1 MSGHS
6 KWSTIK
12 RKKEKTDAQKASA
25 FTKVTREII
34 VAAKVGGGDPDNN
47 FRLRMA
53 IAKAKEVNMPNENI
67 QRAIKRGIGQ
77 SEADSYEEAY
87 YEGYGPGG
95 VALLVRVLTDNRN
108 RTASDMRYIFSR
120 NNGNLGEAGCVAWM
134 FSPKGLITIAVETSG
149 KTEEEMFEM
158 AIEAG
163 AEDLQTNEEFYEVY
177 TDPAELEKVR
187 QYLESQGIAI
197 KSAELTRV
205 PQNTIA
211 VSGEQSELVM
221 RLIEALEDNDD
232 VQDVYTNADF
242 TDVESA

>member
-158 AIEAG
+158 AIGAG

>member
-12 RKKEKTDAQKASA
+12 RKKEKTDAQKANA

-34 VAAKVGGGDPDNN
+34 VAAKAGGGDPDNN

-53 IAKAKEVNMPNENI
+53 VVKAREVNMPNDNI
-67 QRAIKRGIGQ
+67 QRAIKRGVGQ
-77 SEADSYEEAY
+77 SDADNFEEVY

-95 VALLVRVLTDNRN
+95 VALLVQILTDNRN
-108 RTASDMRYIFSR
+108 RTAGDMRYIFSR

-134 FSPKGLITIAVETSG
+134 FSLKGQITVEIETCG
-149 KTEEEMFEM
+149 KSDEELFEL

-163 AEDLQTNEEFYEVY
+163 AEDLQSGDEVY
-177 TDPAELEKVR
+177 EINTDPGQLDAVR
-187 QYLESQGIAI
+187 QYLESQGINV
-197 KSAELTRV
+197 KTAELTQI
-205 PQNTIA
+205 PQNTID
-211 VSGEQSELVM
+211 VIGEQADQLI

-232 VQDVYTNADF
+232 VQNVYTNASF
-242 TDVESA
+242 ESIEE